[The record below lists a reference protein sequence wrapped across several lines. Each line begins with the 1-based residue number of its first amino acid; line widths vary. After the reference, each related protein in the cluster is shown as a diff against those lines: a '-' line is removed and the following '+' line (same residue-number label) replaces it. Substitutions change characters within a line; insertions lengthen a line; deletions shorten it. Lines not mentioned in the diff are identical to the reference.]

1 MEPDVSIETSRMI
14 RIAVLPIGPIPS
26 LLFRDYASM
35 LFLHHKIDL
44 STISSFYTEHQK
56 SPFAHQPWGDSS
68 PGGGGSCLRFKFIV
82 GGSPPSPWED
92 FQSHRKTLAVIGI
105 CHCPSSPDLGSVA
118 DQFSAACK
126 GYSSSLVQRCFAFC
140 PGDSQVRFGS
150 FNCFGRLIACL
161 MILKD
166 CLEHDMGRTK
176 SPSLVLEDN
185 NRREGNL
192 VLFPPADRQTQE
204 LHLLTMMQDVAAS
217 LLMEFEKWVLQAESG
232 GTILKTPL
240 DSQAS
245 LSSEEVIKAKKRRLG
260 RAQKTIGDYC
270 LLAGSPVDANAH
282 YSTALELARLTGD
295 YFWYAGALEGSVC
308 ALLVDRMGQNDP
320 ALEDEVK
327 FRYDSVILHYR
338 KSFIQDNAQRVSP
351 ISFELEA
358 TLKLARFL
366 CRRELAKEVAE
377 LLTAAADG
385 AKSLIDASDRLILYV
400 EIARLF
406 GTLGHH
412 RKAAFF
418 SRQVAQLYLQ
428 QESRLAAVSA
438 MQVLAMT
445 TKAYRVQSRASIAKS
460 SHPNFPGPGEGGFPR
475 EAVLAIADLRGREVL
490 DGICVPCEIGSTQAD
505 GGKMHHHSIVSLFES
520 QWSTI
525 QMVVLREI
533 LLSAIRAGD
542 PLAAWSAAA
551 RLLRSYYPLITPAGQ
566 NGLEGA
572 LANSAEKLPSGTRC
586 ADPALPFIRL
596 HSFPLH
602 PSQMDIVKR
611 NPVREDWWAG
621 SAPSGPFIYTPFSK
635 GEPNNGSKHELIWV
649 VGEPVQVLVE
659 LANPC
664 GFDLMVDSI
673 YLSVH
678 SGNFDAFPISVNLP
692 PNSSK
697 VITLSGIPTKVG
709 PIAIPGCLVHCFGVI
724 TEHLFKDVD
733 NLLLGAA
740 QGLVISDP
748 FRCCGSVKL
757 KNVAVPNIS
766 VVPPLPLLVSHVV
779 GGDGALILYEG
790 EIRDV
795 WISLG
800 NAGTVPVEQA
810 HISISGKNQDSV
822 LSFAYEALKHALPLK
837 PGAEVTIPITLKA
850 WQLGLVD
857 ADSAGK
863 NLFGSA
869 GRQAKDLSSPMLLIH
884 YAGISQAGQG
894 SSVSSG
900 GPTTDG
906 PSVPPGRRLVVPLN
920 ICVLQGLSFVKAR
933 LLSMEIPARV
943 GEIPLKLL
951 NVENGSSED
960 VMSLNSSENK
970 TDSLVKIDPYRGS
983 WGLRFLELE
992 LSNPTDVVFEISVSV
1007 QLEKPSVEHSSCVD
1021 CHTAEFGYPK
1031 TRIDRDYTA
1040 RVLIPLEHFKLPIL
1054 DGSFFVKDSQNG
1066 STTSRSSSFS
1076 EKNAKAELNASIKN
1090 LISRIKVRWQ
1100 SGRNSSGELNIK
1112 DAIQAALQTSVMDV
1126 LLPDP
1131 LTFGFRLAEN
1141 CNRRAKLSPN
1151 KDFHNQVHSPS
1162 SKGSVLAHDM
1172 TPMEVLVRNNTKEM
1186 IRMSLSIACRDVA
1199 GENCIESNKATV
1211 LWAGVLNSVS
1221 VEVPPLQEIKHSFSL
1236 YFLVPGE
1243 YTLLAAA
1250 VIDDANDLLRAR
1262 ARSNSPDEPI
1272 FCRGPPFHV
1281 RVSGTA

>member
-1 MEPDVSIETSRMI
+1 MEPDVSIETSCMI
-14 RIAVLPIGPIPS
+14 RVAILPIGPIPGS
-26 LLFRDYASM
+26 HFRDYASM
-35 LFLHHKIDL
+35 LVRHHKIEL
-44 STISSFYTEHQK
+44 SSISSFYAEHQK
-56 SPFAHQPWGDSS
+56 SPFAHQPWDS
-68 PGGGGSCLRFKFIV
+68 GSLRFKFMV

-92 FQSHRKTLAVIGI
+92 FQSHRKILAVIGI
-105 CHCPSSPDLGSVA
+105 CHCPSSPDLESVIE
-118 DQFSAACK
+118 QFSVTCK
-126 GYSSSLVQRCFAFC
+126 GYASSLVQRCFAFF
-140 PGDSQVRFGS
+140 PGDSQ
-150 FNCFGRLIACL
+150 
-161 MILKD
+161 
-166 CLEHDMGRTK
+166 
-176 SPSLVLEDN
+176 LEDDSKK
-185 NRREGNL
+185 EGNL
-192 VLFPPADRQTQE
+192 VLFPPADHQTQE
-204 LHLLTMMQDVAAS
+204 FHLHTMMQDIAAS

-308 ALLVDRMGQNDP
+308 ALLVDRMGQKDP
-320 ALEDEVK
+320 VLEDEVK
-327 FRYDSVILHYR
+327 YRYNNVILHYR

-351 ISFELEA
+351 LSFELEA

-366 CRRELAKEVAE
+366 CRRELAKEVVE
-377 LLTAAADG
+377 LLTVAADG
-385 AKSLIDASDRLILYV
+385 AKSLIDASDQLILYV

-406 GTLGHH
+406 GTLGYH

-428 QESRLAAVSA
+428 QENRLAATSA

-445 TKAYRVQSRASIAKS
+445 TKAYRIQSRASIAKS
-460 SHPNFPGPGEGGFPR
+460 SLPN
-475 EAVLAIADLRGREVL
+475 
-490 DGICVPCEIGSTQAD
+490 EIGSTHAD

-520 QWSTI
+520 QWSTL

-533 LLSAIRAGD
+533 LLSAVRAGD
-542 PLAAWSAAA
+542 PLAAWSAAS

-566 NGLEGA
+566 NGLASA
-572 LANSAEKLPSGTRC
+572 LANSAERLPSGTRC

-611 NPVREDWWAG
+611 NPAIEDWWAG

-635 GEPNNGSKHELIWV
+635 GEPNHSSKQELIWV

-678 SGNFDAFPISVNLP
+678 TGNFDAFPISVNLP
-692 PNSSK
+692 TNSSK

-709 PIAIPGCLVHCFGVI
+709 SMAIPGCIVHCFGVI

-740 QGLVISDP
+740 QGLVLSDP
-748 FRCCGSVKL
+748 FRCCGSAKL

-779 GGDGALILYEG
+779 GGDGAVILYEG
-790 EIRDV
+790 EIRNV
-795 WISLG
+795 WISLA

-810 HISISGKNQDSV
+810 HISLSGKNQDSV
-822 LSFAYEALKHALPLK
+822 LSVAYETLKGALPLK

-850 WQLGLVD
+850 WQLGLAD
-857 ADSAGK
+857 ADTTSK
-863 NLFGSA
+863 KFFGST
-869 GRQAKDLSSPMLLIH
+869 GRQAKDGSSPMLLIH
-884 YAGISQAGQG
+884 YAGPF
-894 SSVSSG
+894 VSSG
-900 GPTTDG
+900 EPTTDG
-906 PSVPPGRRLVVPLN
+906 SIVSPGRRLVVPLN
-920 ICVLQGLSFVKAR
+920 ICVLQGMSFVKAR
-933 LLSMEIPARV
+933 LLAMEIPAHVSDSR
-943 GEIPLKLL
+943 PKLHD
-951 NVENGSSED
+951 VANGSSED
-960 VMSLNSSENK
+960 ITCFDSSESK
-970 TDSLVKIDPYRGS
+970 TDRLVKIDPYRGS

-1007 QLEKPSVEHSSCVD
+1007 QLEKSSAEDSSCVGHD
-1021 CHTAEFGYPK
+1021 AVEFSYPK

-1040 RVLIPLEHFKLPIL
+1040 RVLIPLEHFKLPVL
-1054 DGSFFVKDSQNG
+1054 DVSFFVKDSQNG
-1066 STTSRSSSFS
+1066 ATTSRSSSFS

-1112 DAIQAALQTSVMDV
+1112 DAIQAALQTSAMDV

-1141 CNRRAKLSPN
+1141 CSTGRAKLSPH
-1151 KDFHNQVHSPS
+1151 KESQNQDHSPS
-1162 SKGSVLAHDM
+1162 SKSSVVAHDM
-1172 TPMEVLVRNNTKEM
+1172 TAMEVLVRNNTKEM
-1186 IRMSLSIACRDVA
+1186 IRTSLSITCKDVA
-1199 GENCIESNKATV
+1199 GENCIESDKATV
-1211 LWAGVLNSVS
+1211 LWAGVLSGITM
-1221 VEVPPLQEIKHSFSL
+1221 EVPPLQEIKHSFSL

-1250 VIDDANDLLRAR
+1250 VIADANDILRAR
-1262 ARSNSPDEPI
+1262 ARANSPDEPI
-1272 FCRGPPFHV
+1272 FCRGPPFHI
-1281 RVSGTA
+1281 RVNGTT

>member
-1 MEPDVSIETSRMI
+1 M
-14 RIAVLPIGPIPS
+14 
-26 LLFRDYASM
+26 
-35 LFLHHKIDL
+35 
-44 STISSFYTEHQK
+44 
-56 SPFAHQPWGDSS
+56 
-68 PGGGGSCLRFKFIV
+68 
-82 GGSPPSPWED
+82 
-92 FQSHRKTLAVIGI
+92 
-105 CHCPSSPDLGSVA
+105 
-118 DQFSAACK
+118 ACK
-126 GYSSSLVQRCFAFC
+126 GYSSSLVQSCFAFA
-140 PGDSQVRFGS
+140 PGDSQ
-150 FNCFGRLIACL
+150 
-161 MILKD
+161 
-166 CLEHDMGRTK
+166 
-176 SPSLVLEDN
+176 LEDYK
-185 NRREGNL
+185 RKEGNL
-192 VLFPPADRQTQE
+192 ILFPPADRQTQE
-204 LHLLTMMQDVAAS
+204 FHLLTMMQDIAAS

-308 ALLVDRMGQNDP
+308 ALLVDRMGQKDP
-320 ALEDEVK
+320 VLEEEVK

-351 ISFELEA
+351 VSFELEA

-428 QESRLAAVSA
+428 QESRLAAISA

-460 SHPNFPGPGEGGFPR
+460 SLPN
-475 EAVLAIADLRGREVL
+475 
-490 DGICVPCEIGSTQAD
+490 EIGSTQAD

-533 LLSAIRAGD
+533 LLSAVRAGD

-586 ADPALPFIRL
+586 ADPALPFVRL

-611 NPVREDWWAG
+611 NPDREDWWAG

-635 GEPNNGSKHELIWV
+635 GEPNNSNKHELIWV

-664 GFDLMVDSI
+664 GFNLMVDSI

-678 SGNFDAFPISVNLP
+678 SENFDAFPISVNLP

-709 PIAIPGCLVHCFGVI
+709 PMAIPGCLVHCFGVI
-724 TEHLFKDVD
+724 TEHLFRDVD

-757 KNVAVPNIS
+757 KNVVVPNIS

-795 WISLG
+795 LITLA
-800 NAGTVPVEQA
+800 NAGTVSVEQA
-810 HISISGKNQDSV
+810 HISLSGKNQDSV
-822 LSFAYEALKHALPLK
+822 LSFACEALKDALPLK
-837 PGAEVTIPITLKA
+837 PGAEVTVPITLKA

-857 ADSAGK
+857 ADSASK
-863 NLFGSA
+863 SLFGST
-869 GRQAKDLSSPMLLIH
+869 GRQAKDLSSPMLVIH
-884 YAGISQAGQG
+884 YSG
-894 SSVSSG
+894 SLVSSEEAI
-900 GPTTDG
+900 TDE
-906 PSVPPGRRLVVPLN
+906 PAVPPGRRLVVPLN

-933 LLSMEIPARV
+933 LLSMEIPAHV
-943 GEIPLKLL
+943 GENPPKLQ

-960 VMSLNSSENK
+960 ARSPNSSENK

-1007 QLEKPSVEHSSCVD
+1007 QLEKPSVEDSSCGD
-1021 CHTAEFGYPK
+1021 RDTAEFGYPK

-1066 STTSRSSSFS
+1066 PTTSRSSSFS

-1141 CNRRAKLSPN
+1141 CNRRAKLGPN
-1151 KDFHNQVHSPS
+1151 KDFHNEVHSPL

-1186 IRMSLSIACRDVA
+1186 IRMSLSITCRDVA

-1221 VEVPPLQEIKHSFSL
+1221 VEVPPLREIKHSFSL